1 VISDALLYLVPPRT
15 PLSLVGALNAS
26 FQSQV
31 IDELGTGVGTP
42 PQAIIGTRTLF
53 GADLGID
60 FYKPQL
66 NVIVGVGA
74 VSAGG
79 GTLNVQFQGA
89 VDTGVGG
96 GYLPGAWIT
105 FMETGAI
112 AVANLTAGAKI
123 AMFDWPPAFPVGT
136 LPRYIRLNF
145 VTATA
150 VFTAL
155 TISSATVTMIRDDY
169 NAKFAARNYTVA

>member
-1 VISDALLYLVPPRT
+1 MLTDALLNFVVPGT
-15 PLSLVGALNAS
+15 PLSIVGALNAS

-31 IDELGTGVGTP
+31 IDELGTGVGTA

-60 FYKPQL
+60 FYKPQV
-66 NVIVGVGA
+66 VITVGTIFATASGA
-74 VSAGG
+74 
-79 GTLNVQFQGA
+79 TLNVQFQGA

-112 AVANLTAGAKI
+112 AVANLTAAAGIK
-123 AMFDWPPAFPVGT
+123 FDWPPAFPVGT

-145 VTATA
+145 LTATGT
-150 VFTAL
+150 FTTGTIASAL
-155 TISSATVTMIRDDY
+155 VTLVSDQY
-169 NAKFAARNYTVA
+169 NVKFAAKNFVVA